1 MAKRVLA
8 GFILDVDVEIRKR
21 RIDRLCGISII
32 EKVYVHT
39 LVDGAENIIADT
51 KRNPYT

>member
-8 GFILDVDVEIRKR
+8 GFILDVDVEIRMR

-39 LVDGAENIIADT
+39 LVGGAENIR
-51 KRNPYT
+51 K